1 VKFIVLLIDA
11 LNLIRRVDAARR
23 NHAGSPAGSSVDA
36 CAQSL
41 TRAVNECAPTHAV
54 CVFEGTGT
62 SFRTELYPGYK
73 AGRSPMPSDLQRD
86 IPAIKQ
92 AFLNMGIASVEKD
105 CVEADDVIATLA
117 SKIEAA
123 RGCAVILSTDKVFLQ
138 LLSDSI
144 RVRDHFARHYLD
156 HAYVRDK
163 FQVESAQMADLLA
176 LAGDPTNN
184 IPGVPSVGRKTAARL
199 LHDYS
204 SLENV
209 LAHAPQIKGPAGKA
223 IREHGSDALLFLQL
237 TRLKKDIDLGLNLRS
252 FRYRR
257 P

>member
-1 VKFIVLLIDA
+1 
-11 LNLIRRVDAARR
+11 
-23 NHAGSPAGSSVDA
+23 
-36 CAQSL
+36 
-41 TRAVNECAPTHAV
+41 
-54 CVFEGTGT
+54 
-62 SFRTELYPGYK
+62 
-73 AGRSPMPSDLQRD
+73 MPSDLQRD
-86 IPAIKQ
+86 IPTIKQ

-156 HAYVRDK
+156 QAYVRDK

-199 LHDYS
+199 LRDYS
-204 SLENV
+204 SLGNV

-257 P
+257 T